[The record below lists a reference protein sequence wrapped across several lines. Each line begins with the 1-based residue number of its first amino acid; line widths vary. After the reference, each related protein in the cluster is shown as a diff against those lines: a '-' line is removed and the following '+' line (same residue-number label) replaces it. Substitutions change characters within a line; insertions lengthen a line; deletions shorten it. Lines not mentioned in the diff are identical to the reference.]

1 MKPLKA
7 IFGHSPATG
16 PARAGASQMSA
27 WMRLPRAE
35 IFAVAKV
42 RAVRTRAF
50 DKAAVADRPC
60 IASIH
65 ARPERAQGFGSK
77 GRFQLH
83 VQHILDAQQAAR
95 CAGAM

>member
-1 MKPLKA
+1 MKLLKA
-7 IFGHSPATG
+7 IFGHSAATG

-42 RAVRTRAF
+42 RAVGTKTF
-50 DKAAVADRPC
+50 DKAAVSDRPG

-77 GRFQLH
+77 GRFQIH
-83 VQHILDAQQAAR
+83 VQHILKTQQAAR